1 MRNVN
6 GALAMTALVRDESGR
21 RYMVY
26 LNRVSADGLT
36 GVLSGIRWSFI
47 ERRIRSGARAAF
59 DLMRQRIESV
69 SPDARGSE
77 DEH

>member
-1 MRNVN
+1 
-6 GALAMTALVRDESGR
+6 
-21 RYMVY
+21 MVY